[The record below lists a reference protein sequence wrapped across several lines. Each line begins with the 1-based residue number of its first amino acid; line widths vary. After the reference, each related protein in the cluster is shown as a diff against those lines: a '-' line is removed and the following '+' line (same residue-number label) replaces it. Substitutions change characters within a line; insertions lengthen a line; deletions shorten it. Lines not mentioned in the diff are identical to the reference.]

1 MKVNKTVSPE
11 IWINEVTKAAG
22 PRRPLRK
29 PPAKPSVPSSPAK
42 PDRNKPAHP
51 SPPPKKP
58 AGK

>member
-1 MKVNKTVSPE
+1 MKNKKPLPARAGHDE
-11 IWINEVTKAAG
+11 ILEAAG

-29 PPAKPSVPSSPAK
+29 PPGKPQSPSSPAK
-42 PDRNKPAHP
+42 PAGNKPAQP

>member
-1 MKVNKTVSPE
+1 MKVNKTVSAK

-29 PPAKPSVPSSPAK
+29 PPGKPGSPASPAK
-42 PDRNKPAHP
+42 PARNKSAQP
-51 SPPPKKP
+51 SPSPKKP